1 MNSLFLY
8 YLSFVMMKCLYVSHA
23 LQPMCFSPLSLI
35 KPGCSRFLSMKSNT
49 KKNNIKLS
57 LAPPSFVPHSFVP
70 HYAPKNENQ
79 KKYVT
84 YLQDPAVSIVLGV
97 GPAGTGKTLFAC
109 NHAIRELK
117 YGNIDKIVLTR
128 PVVPVEEDLGFLP
141 GNLVSKMD
149 PWTRPL
155 FDLFLEYYSKME
167 LDSMLKSNIIEVS
180 PLAYMRGRT
189 FKRSFIIADEMQ
201 NCSPNQMFMITTRIG
216 EQSKMVITGDLKQSD
231 RGQENGLWDFLNKIT
246 PLKIQEQPLEI
257 NELQDTRFVNLRPLK
272 NIGLVEFENTDIERS
287 EIVRTIIELYNPE
300 KKGNH

>member
-1 MNSLFLY
+1 
-8 YLSFVMMKCLYVSHA
+8 
-23 LQPMCFSPLSLI
+23 
-35 KPGCSRFLSMKSNT
+35 MKSNT